1 MFRFN
6 SNQKPR
12 RKYYEL
18 KANEDHVRIP
28 LKFNGKSVE
37 LNSKALDKGQYILH
51 TEERKE
57 RDHIWVMVL

>member
-1 MFRFN
+1 MFRFK
-6 SNQKPR
+6 SNQKAR

-18 KANEDHVRIP
+18 KANDNHVRIP

-37 LNSKALDKGQYILH
+37 LNSQALDKGQYILQ
-51 TEERKE
+51 TEEQRE